1 VATVDESAGGGHV
14 NEAVAAIPTP
24 SRLQSHARA
33 FTIARG
39 AALALASVGL
49 FIVSRGKWSDAI
61 IDSGREWIV
70 PDALARGDLLYR
82 DVVYWFGPFTPY
94 LHAAFFRLLGSG
106 FGTLVVAGVVT
117 SLGIL
122 AVLNAAIR
130 RMSGKTEAA
139 LWTALAVPALIFMPN
154 AGGALLGMG
163 YRIWHAAA
171 FALGA
176 IALGAGPA
184 GNRRPILRHIGI
196 GALCA
201 LSGLCRTEWGAV
213 SLLAALLALRLRSR
227 SPRAAVKNSV
237 VVAAASFV
245 FFGAT
250 IAAFCLAAGPDAV
263 LKDGHVLLTDLPR
276 ETREFAIAFSGLR
289 AWRTGLAEMVYSAAM
304 WLGAFLLVFILAARK
319 QDSGA
324 LRRNGLTIVSL
335 LAVLAGSAALG
346 GAGAGVVFS
355 AAPLVC
361 LAGLVAAMRRRPGPQ
376 AAAMAACGLSGI
388 LLSYRRPFHI
398 TDSAYVGPPLLF
410 AFACAAALLHLAM
423 ARQRTGPGRRALRSF
438 LLGAMGTLALVSFVS
453 RAIHYAGDERV
464 PIAGTNGM
472 LSARPEL
479 ARELATVAAALQE
492 TTLPEGHL
500 VVFPEGEV
508 LNFLSR
514 RPNPIRHKLYIPGY
528 LTDENEGEVLAELRR
543 ASPDAVVL
551 WGRPSGEYGRAT
563 FGGDYGSTIWRWIQE
578 IYRPLAVE
586 ISRPR
591 GGVFV
596 GVRTRG

>member
-1 VATVDESAGGGHV
+1 MTE
-14 NEAVAAIPTP
+14 
-24 SRLQSHARA
+24 SRLIERLRARRLVFGSFLVLA
-33 FTIARG
+33 TI
-39 AALALASVGL
+39 LL
-49 FIVSRGKWSDAI
+49 FLISRGKWSDAI

-106 FGTLVVAGVVT
+106 FGTLVVAGVVA

-122 AVLNAAIR
+122 AVLNAVIR
-130 RMSGKTEAA
+130 RMTGKTEAG

-171 FALGA
+171 FAIGA
-176 IALGAGPA
+176 IALATGPA
-184 GNRRPILRHIGI
+184 RNRRPVFRLIAIG
-196 GALCA
+196 GLCA

-213 SLLAALLALRLRSR
+213 ALLAALLALLLQSR

-237 VVAAASFV
+237 FVAAAFLFV
-245 FFGAT
+245 FGTT

-276 ETREFAIAFSGLR
+276 ETREFAVAFSGLR

-304 WLGAFLLVFILAARK
+304 WLGVFLLVFILAVRK
-319 QDSGA
+319 QDPAA

-346 GAGAGVVFS
+346 GAGAGVIFS

-376 AAAMAACGLSGI
+376 AAALAACGLSGI

-410 AFACAAALLHLAM
+410 AFACTAALLHLAM

-438 LLGAMGTLALVSFVS
+438 LLGAVGSLALLCFAF
-453 RAIHYAGDERV
+453 RAIRYAGDERV
-464 PIAGTNGM
+464 PVAGTNGM

-492 TTLPEGHL
+492 STLPGGHL

-543 ASPDAVVL
+543 ESPDAVVV
-551 WGRPSGEYGRAT
+551 WSRPSGEYGRAT
-563 FGGDYGSTIWRWIQE
+563 FGGDYGSTIWRWIRE
-578 IYRPLAVE
+578 TYRPLAVE
-586 ISRPR
+586 IPRPR
-591 GGVFV
+591 GEVFV
-596 GVRTRG
+596 GVRPRG